1 MDGYFVVELAGGTV
15 LDFDKKCTKVD
26 YSDKEYCVF
35 KHIYESGEECLAIVP
50 HRNIFT
56 IIKMVE
62 E

>member
-1 MDGYFVVELAGGTV
+1 MDGYFVVELVGGTV
-15 LDFDKKCTKVD
+15 LDFDKKCTNVN

-35 KHIYESGEECLAIVP
+35 KHIDESEEECLAIVP